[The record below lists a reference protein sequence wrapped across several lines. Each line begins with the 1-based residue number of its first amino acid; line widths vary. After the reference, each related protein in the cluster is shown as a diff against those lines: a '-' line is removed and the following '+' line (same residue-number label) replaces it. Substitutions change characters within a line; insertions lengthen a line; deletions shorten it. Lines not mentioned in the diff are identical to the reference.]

1 MRKLIL
7 SLLLSIVSYFGIGQN
22 IGINSLGTAPAA
34 SAMLDIAASDKGVL
48 IPRVDIVD
56 LSTALP
62 VIAPL
67 TSLLVYNTN
76 VSSGVGYY
84 FWDGTKWTKLS
95 DANSNSDHDW
105 YEVGGTS
112 SPDNINDNIF
122 TQGKVGIG
130 IVTTPTEK
138 LKVVG
143 NVEVDAYQQGSGNG
157 IFFRDGFNSTNSPY
171 NLSITTDTYDGGSS
185 PDALSINGFEGVS
198 ISTGHNTNI
207 QRRLTVVN
215 NGNVGIGIVT
225 PTYGLVLSNSKT
237 TNVGAAYISAALN
250 NSGKGLVIDA
260 KSRQGTETNTALLQI
275 DGGLAAG
282 NSTVF
287 WVNTSGNVGIGS
299 TTPSEKLEIQG
310 SIKVVDG
317 TEGAGKG
324 LFSDAAGKASWQ
336 NTVSNPTFVSP
347 VFNTGQT
354 VFSFNTNLTISAVWG
369 NLRSQKAIVKLRVFF
384 GANGTGYY
392 YDTFAVTLRD
402 SPQIIYASQM
412 PTGGLLD
419 TVVPG
424 SWQVIAWY

>member
-1 MRKLIL
+1 M
-7 SLLLSIVSYFGIGQN
+7 
-22 IGINSLGTAPAA
+22 
-34 SAMLDIAASDKGVL
+34 
-48 IPRVDIVD
+48 
-56 LSTALP
+56 
-62 VIAPL
+62 
-67 TSLLVYNTN
+67 
-76 VSSGVGYY
+76 
-84 FWDGTKWTKLS
+84 
-95 DANSNSDHDW
+95 
-105 YEVGGTS
+105 
-112 SPDNINDNIF
+112 
-122 TQGKVGIG
+122 
-130 IVTTPTEK
+130 
-138 LKVVG
+138 VG

-310 SIKVVDG
+310 SIKIVDG
-317 TEGAGKG
+317 TEGVDKV
-324 LFSDAAGKASWQ
+324 LVSDATGKASWKA
-336 NTVSNPTFVSP
+336 
-347 VFNTGQT
+347 
-354 VFSFNTNLTISAVWG
+354 SAVSTSIFSTSNSFPFSATTPTSGTYYDVHTFTITIPGIYKFHYDFTAPVGYILCVDNVSVWSM
-369 NLRSQKAIVKLRVFF
+369 LRTAGGRNFGHQAVFLTAGTHIVKVYND
-384 GANGTGYY
+384 GGTVG
-392 YDTFAVTLRD
+392 TLGPYFNF
-402 SPQIIYASQM
+402 SAKGPIN
-412 PTGGLLD
+412 
-419 TVVPG
+419 
-424 SWQVIAWY
+424 